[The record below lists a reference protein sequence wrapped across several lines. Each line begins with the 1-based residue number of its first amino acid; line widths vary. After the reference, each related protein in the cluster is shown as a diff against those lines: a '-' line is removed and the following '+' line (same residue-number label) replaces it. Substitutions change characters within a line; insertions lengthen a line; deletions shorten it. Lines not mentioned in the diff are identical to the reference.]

1 MASCGN
7 RTRSEPCMNADQ
19 TAAPSWRAHLN
30 LRSYAAYFVLCVVLS
45 AAVGYG
51 FYESNLSWFK
61 INKGEEKT
69 SALQLVNAF
78 VTVYSDVRGHFLSGD
93 APVPAT
99 FRAHAIDKYNETRGS
114 SIALRLSMVGVRGR
128 EIVTPPGDESIAAA
142 IDAFLAESPPS

>member
-1 MASCGN
+1 MGTAEIAASNWKQHFSVKG
-7 RTRSEPCMNADQ
+7 
-19 TAAPSWRAHLN
+19 
-30 LRSYAAYFVLCVVLS
+30 YAAFFVLCAALS
-45 AAVGYG
+45 AVVGYG
-51 FYESNLSWFK
+51 FYSSNLSWFK
-61 INKGEEKT
+61 RNKGEEKT

-142 IDAFLAESPPS
+142 IDAFLAEAPPSPVSQFADV